1 MLYFKAVRKNLQE
14 ALRIATGNDSEDPSL
29 KLEAWIQADIY
40 EALQYAL
47 SSK

>member
-1 MLYFKAVRKNLQE
+1 MLYFKVVHKNLQE
-14 ALRIATGNDSEDPSL
+14 ALRIATGSEDLSL
-29 KLEAWIQADIY
+29 KLEAQIEADVY